1 MNATHARFYRK
12 HGPDPFAVGARRGV
26 LTILAQV
33 SDAPVK
39 ARRWLVRY
47 DCCGLETTRGYA
59 TLLAFINDPPSRCE
73 RCNRRGPNAD
83 RRRDRKAAPVP
94 GAAPAPSVPW
104 LGHAALASADPAAA
118 WPRPPSL
125 VGQAPVVWGVQP

>member
-1 MNATHARFYRK
+1 MNVIHARFYRK

-33 SDAPVK
+33 SDAPARK
-39 ARRWLVRY
+39 DRRWLVRY

-73 RCNRRGPNAD
+73 RCNRRGPNPE
-83 RRRDRKAAPVP
+83 RRRDRQ
-94 GAAPAPSVPW
+94 AAPAPVAAPVIA
-104 LGHAALASADPAAA
+104 LGDINPATA
-118 WPRPPSL
+118 WPRPRILAVHP
-125 VGQAPVVWGVQP
+125 PVVWGVQP